1 MTEEQK
7 KRFQE
12 KYDGWYPT
20 EKQFQY
26 GKKHCNLN
34 WIRKEKLKQLVYVLS
49 QSYAY
54 KDWDSVVV
62 PLLEDLKAYAKM
74 EEEMRELYG
83 VTD

>member
-34 WIRKEKLKQLVYVLS
+34 EIRKEKLKQLVYVLS

-54 KDWDSVVV
+54 KDWDSTVV

-74 EEEMRELYG
+74 EEELKELYK
-83 VTD
+83 D